1 MTHLNVFLLSPYC
14 TKKQG
19 LLILINAFRP
29 HLLGKR
35 KTDQMAMCGHLV
47 ATVYT
52 ADHGSVCK
60 L

>member
-29 HLLGKR
+29 HLLRKR
-35 KTDQMAMCGHLV
+35 KADQMAMCELLV